1 MQKPLISII
10 TVVLN
15 SVETIEKTIKSII
28 GQSFTNYEYIIIDGG
43 SNDGTIDIIRK
54 YSSYISYWISEPD
67 KGIYD
72 AMNKGIAYAKGEY
85 IGILNS
91 DDWYV
96 KNSLSTI
103 ANQIQNNPNI
113 DIIYGNILRYYSES
127 NIVVADTNHRKLYK
141 WNSIGHSAA
150 FVRKECY
157 LKRNYKINYKIGA
170 DYDFFLWCLV
180 NKYTFVK
187 VNENISYFTYNGVSS
202 IPKFSSIFEL
212 YPIWKEHLGFSYTL
226 YHFPYRFIRF
236 FLLYIVSKP
245 LYLFLGHKNYRTA
258 LCIWKECKCRMLQL
272 K

>member
-157 LKRNYKINYKIGA
+157 LKRNYKIN
-170 DYDFFLWCLV
+170 
-180 NKYTFVK
+180 
-187 VNENISYFTYNGVSS
+187 
-202 IPKFSSIFEL
+202 
-212 YPIWKEHLGFSYTL
+212 
-226 YHFPYRFIRF
+226 R
-236 FLLYIVSKP
+236 
-245 LYLFLGHKNYRTA
+245 
-258 LCIWKECKCRMLQL
+258 
-272 K
+272 